1 MTEELEEIF
10 SEEVQRVANSKIE
23 VERQQRD
30 LMDYPCWIVHE
41 KKEASKLLRLLD
53 IYRCEHTDSVKNKE
67 LLGYID
73 YQLQTDDMRFVGID
87 ISFHT
92 FRSYVHF
99 YKNFMKVIDNTYAI
113 DTGNRFIINDDGM
126 IVRCG
131 SLMSDF
137 LRLIMNKKL
146 YEVDEL
152 LDEMNENVCDSL
164 SNKLFKEILD
174 IEYVDY
180 FDVSP
185 VLQDMYIFLKDDYV
199 TKFNVYCDTLDT
211 IMQRGTEPVT
221 MRRKIHRCAC
231 YRLPDGTFD
240 LAMILKDVLD
250 SSSRDVFFRHFN
262 NINEFLEMTV
272 FDHIVVDTLNEH
284 EIDIAAY
291 YDMCFQKQIE

>member
-1 MTEELEEIF
+1 MT
-10 SEEVQRVANSKIE
+10 
-23 VERQQRD
+23 
-30 LMDYPCWIVHE
+30 
-41 KKEASKLLRLLD
+41 
-53 IYRCEHTDSVKNKE
+53 
-67 LLGYID
+67 
-73 YQLQTDDMRFVGID
+73 
-87 ISFHT
+87 
-92 FRSYVHF
+92 
-99 YKNFMKVIDNTYAI
+99 
-113 DTGNRFIINDDGM
+113 
-126 IVRCG
+126 
-131 SLMSDF
+131 DF

-152 LDEMNENVCDSL
+152 LDEMNEDVCDSL

-240 LAMILKDVLD
+240 LAMILKDALD

-272 FDHIVVDTLNEH
+272 FNHIVVDTLNEH

>member
-10 SEEVQRVANSKIE
+10 SEEVQRVANSEIE
-23 VERQQRD
+23 VEQQQRD
-30 LMDYPCWIVHE
+30 LMDYPCWIVHG

-53 IYRCEHTDSVKNKE
+53 ICRCEHTDSVKNKE
-67 LLGYID
+67 LLGHID

-99 YKNFMKVIDNTYAI
+99 YKNFMKVIDKTYAI
-113 DTGNRFIINDDGM
+113 DTGNRFIINEDGM
-126 IVRCG
+126 IVHCG
-131 SLMSDF
+131 RLMSDF

-152 LDEMNENVCDSL
+152 MGEMKEVICNSL

-180 FDVSP
+180 FDVSA
-185 VLQDMYIFLKDDYV
+185 VVEDMYIFLKDDYV
-199 TKFNVYCDTLDT
+199 TKFDVYRDNLDA

-231 YRLPDGTFD
+231 YRMSDGTFD
-240 LAMILKDVLD
+240 LAMILKDALD

-272 FDHIVVDTLNEH
+272 FEHIVVDTLNEH
-284 EIDIAAY
+284 NIDVAAY
-291 YDMCFQKQIE
+291 YDQCFRKLSE

>member
-10 SEEVQRVANSKIE
+10 SEEVQRVANSEIE
-23 VERQQRD
+23 VEQQQRD
-30 LMDYPCWIVHE
+30 LMDYPCWIVHG
-41 KKEASKLLRLLD
+41 KKEALKLLRLLD
-53 IYRCEHTDSVKNKE
+53 ICRCEHTDSVKNKE
-67 LLGYID
+67 LLGHID

-87 ISFHT
+87 FTFCT

-99 YKNFMKVIDNTYAI
+99 YKNIMKVIDKTYI
-113 DTGNRFIINDDGM
+113 INNDSRFIINDDGM
-126 IVRCG
+126 IVHCG
-131 SLMSDF
+131 RLMSDF

-152 LDEMNENVCDSL
+152 MDEMKEDICNSL

-180 FDVSP
+180 FDVSA
-185 VLQDMYIFLKDDYV
+185 VVEDMYIFLKDDYV
-199 TKFNVYCDTLDT
+199 TKFDVYRDDLDA

-221 MRRKIHRCAC
+221 MRRKIHRCGC
-231 YRLPDGTFD
+231 SRLPDGTFD
-240 LAMILKDVLD
+240 LAMILKDALD

-272 FDHIVVDTLNEH
+272 FHSSVVNMLKEN